1 MRKIFLFAS
10 ALMLVG
16 CSAQSTTSNNSESM
30 QAQIESLQRE
40 NKELKEHI
48 NGLSGTEIEESEESK
63 ADVANLKGFDE
74 SDVIS
79 KLEVKEYSYIDSI
92 NSYRLF
98 LVITNNSDYDITI
111 TADLTT
117 KDSDGNLIGAK
128 SADARAFERGST
140 ICLSYYLDDQPA
152 TYEYE
157 FNVGKENNFKS
168 ILSNLSYET
177 SIAKDKA
184 IISVTNNGEIPAEF
198 VEYTCLFFKDNVLV
212 GADSGYTTD
221 DDSEIKPGK
230 TINKE
235 ARSFTDFDSI
245 QVYLTGR
252 G

>member
-1 MRKIFLFAS
+1 MKKICLFAVT
-10 ALMLVG
+10 LMLVG
-16 CSAQSTTSNNSESM
+16 CSAQSTTSNNSES
-30 QAQIESLQRE
+30 LQVQVNELQKE
-40 NKELKEHI
+40 NKELKEQI
-48 NGLSGTEIEESEESK
+48 NVLSGSGPKESVASKTEKPKSK
-63 ADVANLKGFDE
+63 VFDE
-74 SDVIS
+74 SDIKS

-92 NSYRLF
+92 NNYRLF
-98 LVITNNSDYDITI
+98 LVITNNSDNDIALTS
-111 TADLTT
+111 DLTT

-128 SADARAFERGST
+128 SADVRAFERGTT

-157 FNVGKENNFKS
+157 FSIGKESFKS
-168 ILSNLSYET
+168 ILSSLSYET

-184 IISVTNNGEIPAEF
+184 IVSVTNNGEIPADF

-212 GADSGYTTD
+212 GADSGYATD
-221 DDSEIKPGK
+221 DDSELKPGK

-235 ARSFTDFDSI
+235 ARSFTEFDSI